1 MITYDPRY
9 MSWDQWCPL
18 MADLFAAQQL
28 GTVPEDKWRDWA
40 SGMTGIGYFMNSG
53 VPDPRGFKTWQEWAS
68 QLVGIMTIE
77 A

>member
-9 MSWDQWCPL
+9 MTWNEWCPL

-28 GTVPEDKWRDWA
+28 GTAPEEKWREWA
-40 SGMTGIGYFMNSG
+40 HGMAGIGYFMDSG
-53 VPDPRGFKTWQEWAS
+53 VPDPRGFKTWQDWAT
-68 QLVGIMTIE
+68 QLVGIMSIR